1 MADHMGGQRMTAAVT
16 PDRAAWLEAR
26 RRGIGGSDAAA
37 VVGLHPWVSP
47 LALYYDKRA
56 EFDLPEQE
64 PTEAMEWGLR
74 LEPVVADAWQE
85 KVGDPQGLT
94 VVRYEPYSDR
104 ARREHPEIP
113 WMHASPDGFVC
124 RFDPDAGAPKAREMG
139 GWEAKTANGW
149 AEHDWDDDVP
159 PHVQI
164 QCQHQM
170 AVTGHPRTYGA
181 VLLGGQRFVPW
192 VVERDDETIAALID
206 AEREFWQRVTEGRP
220 PRADSKPST
229 GQALKARWTETLDE
243 AVELGEEGLELV
255 TGWRQ
260 ADREQKRWG
269 VEKDGF
275 ANRLRQLLGEN
286 EVGLVFGEIAVTWR
300 PTKAGSRRLA
310 VKEIV

>member
-1 MADHMGGQRMTAAVT
+1 V
-16 PDRAAWLEAR
+16 AWRGREA
-26 RRGIGGSDAAA
+26 
-37 VVGLHPWVSP
+37 
-47 LALYYDKRA
+47 
-56 EFDLPEQE
+56 
-64 PTEAMEWGLR
+64 
-74 LEPVVADAWQE
+74 
-85 KVGDPQGLT
+85 
-94 VVRYEPYSDR
+94 
-104 ARREHPEIP
+104 
-113 WMHASPDGFVC
+113 
-124 RFDPDAGAPKAREMG
+124 G

-181 VLLGGQRFVPW
+181 VLLGGQRFIPW
-192 VVERDDETIAALID
+192 VVERDDETIAALIE
-206 AEREFWQRVTEGRP
+206 AETEFWQRVTEGRP

-243 AVELGEEGLELV
+243 AVELGEEGLSLV

-286 EVGLVFGEIAVTWR
+286 EVGLVFGEIACTWR
-300 PTKAGSRRLA
+300 PNKNNVRRLD
-310 VKEIV
+310 VKEIA